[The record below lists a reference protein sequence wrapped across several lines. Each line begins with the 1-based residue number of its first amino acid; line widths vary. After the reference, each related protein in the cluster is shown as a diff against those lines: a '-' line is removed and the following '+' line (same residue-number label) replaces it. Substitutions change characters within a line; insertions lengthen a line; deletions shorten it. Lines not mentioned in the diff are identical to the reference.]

1 MAQALADVD
10 NALSRRTQLL
20 EQRKS
25 LVVGAAASA
34 RAEALYAVR
43 YRSGA
48 VALRVWL
55 EAQQNR
61 RTAQLALD
69 SNLLALLQAL
79 AALNAALGGSAG

>member
-34 RAEALYAVR
+34 RAEALYGVR